1 MESIIY
7 NVILKIIEQM
17 GNNVWLLLLFIIILI
32 GYNKFKKEKLNFI
45 FRQVYIDEKILKLVD
60 REFHHMILMFAPII
74 VVADILYRAM
84 QERKIIEYKLYISL
98 ILPLLCIVFIS
109 SVCKIKEECN
119 NKLIEIG
126 ILLLPGV
133 IFYVIYIIGI
143 VMAQKYICV
152 TIIITI
158 IGWIIPIILKYIL
171 LYMMSSKDNK
181 MMLVKFNDGRAFNYY
196 YKDVDD
202 NNDEIYMT
210 IKIRNKKGNVIR
222 IKKVKKS
229 DVKEKVIYNQKPKIT
244 GNYISMKKGKK

>member
-32 GYNKFKKEKLNFI
+32 GYNKFKKE
-45 FRQVYIDEKILKLVD
+45 
-60 REFHHMILMFAPII
+60 
-74 VVADILYRAM
+74 
-84 QERKIIEYKLYISL
+84 
-98 ILPLLCIVFIS
+98 
-109 SVCKIKEECN
+109 ECN

-152 TIIITI
+152 TI